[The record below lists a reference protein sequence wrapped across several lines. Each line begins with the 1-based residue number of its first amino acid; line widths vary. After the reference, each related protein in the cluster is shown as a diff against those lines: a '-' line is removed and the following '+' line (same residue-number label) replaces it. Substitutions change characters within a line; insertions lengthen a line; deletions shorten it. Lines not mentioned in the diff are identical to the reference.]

1 MGNITSVHMQACK
14 VGSSE
19 THNLREKQLSYV
31 VPEMSHLNESVIH
44 EHIPEALARIETT
57 YTEVT
62 GQRMQPTATPLKE
75 AVLVIRDDTT
85 IEQVEKFGELCRQEL
100 GITPIQFHIHRD
112 EGHYDSAT
120 KEWKPNLHAH
130 IVFDCTCREHRLVE
144 RPAKF
149 SKEMKS
155 KNGKPPT
162 KLIDNYG
169 KIVRLSKADMSRMQD
184 LASIATG
191 MERGVP
197 SDKVHLDAQRYKAQV
212 IAEEVKAL
220 EQTYNEM
227 QSANE
232 ELVKNNDLLKNSI
245 EEQESTI
252 EKQRAEISE
261 LRTQYDQVSEMVTN
275 TYLDTKEQATVTLKE
290 YDKVSGYADEPLKKD
305 AEELRRDTL
314 RDDSKVLAQRDVPA
328 IYRMLSKL
336 EGSLSKVI
344 IGLSAL
350 LDRIKDEVH
359 LQKAELGRIE
369 LQKSV
374 KSAAKTVFDRVT
386 DGLGIS
392 PKVRSLSKAVE
403 DSQAQMKDQAD
414 SYREALTS
422 KDRMIADLG
431 SEKEKMK
438 EEIRCLSA
446 NGIRLER
453 ENQDLRSNN
462 ASLRATVSDRNLRL
476 QKVLSFI
483 FKHFQPELVE
493 KLAQIGLKDII
504 GKSNWERAQEDH
516 ERSQRQDIRRGLK
529 M

>member
-1 MGNITSVHMQACK
+1 MQACK

-44 EHIPEALARIETT
+44 EHIPDALARIEAK

-75 AVLVIRDDTT
+75 AVLVIREDTT
-85 IEQVEKFGELCRQEL
+85 MEQVEKFGELCRQEL

-191 MERGVP
+191 MERGVA

-220 EQTYNEM
+220 EQTRD
-227 QSANE
+227 
-232 ELVKNNDLLKNSI
+232 DLGHTVRSI
-245 EEQESTI
+245 EGDI
-252 EKQRAEISE
+252 AAKEK
-261 LRTQYDQVSEMVTN
+261 EMKRI
-275 TYLDTKEQATVTLKE
+275 D
-290 YDKVSGYADEPLKKD
+290 
-305 AEELRRDTL
+305 
-314 RDDSKVLAQRDVPA
+314 VL
-328 IYRMLSKL
+328 S
-336 EGSLSKVI
+336 
-344 IGLSAL
+344 
-350 LDRIKDEVH
+350 
-359 LQKAELGRIE
+359 
-369 LQKSV
+369 SV
-374 KSAAKTVFDRVT
+374 KKTITSVFDKAA
-386 DGLGIS
+386 DGIG
-392 PKVRSLSKAVE
+392 
-403 DSQAQMKDQAD
+403 
-414 SYREALTS
+414 
-422 KDRMIADLG
+422 
-431 SEKEKMK
+431 
-438 EEIRCLSA
+438 
-446 NGIRLER
+446 
-453 ENQDLRSNN
+453 
-462 ASLRATVSDRNLRL
+462 VSDRVKALEQQVADGQARL
-476 QKVLSFI
+476 DAVTKDSYTKAEVSRMLEEKDNVLQRYKTTADQTLNSMQKEINHLKSENRRLLTSLYDAAKILLTRFTSEAISIFEKVGLPEVLGQRI
-483 FKHFQPELVE
+483 WNKVKEYEAP
-493 KLAQIGLKDII
+493 
-504 GKSNWERAQEDH
+504 REDLG
-516 ERSQRQDIRRGLK
+516 QKNGRGMK
-529 M
+529 I